1 MSVLFAAMKLY
12 ESERLYS
19 GFTPDNAFKLK
30 RLASAPLPL
39 NMDRYALVSGGLD
52 VNMLGRLWLDAKKD
66 DVIAPLAHHLLNL
79 INADPGTVFRR
90 FNTLRGRKLRQR
102 AQKAKRQ

>member
-1 MSVLFAAMKLY
+1 
-12 ESERLYS
+12 
-19 GFTPDNAFKLK
+19 
-30 RLASAPLPL
+30 
-39 NMDRYALVSGGLD
+39 MDRYALVSGGLD
-52 VNMLGRLWLDAKKD
+52 VNMLGLLWLDAKKD

-102 AQKAKRQ
+102 AQKQSANDDPEPARARAKAKSHSWGIVSTIKASPAQIKPFITHHL